1 MKFFSKN
8 AKDNND
14 VVVKSRPRMANPSHP
29 GSVGRIIAFVLVGAV
44 GGFYVQGELEREYKE
59 KQLRAYE
66 DYLERTSKTKTKK
79 NK

>member
-1 MKFFSKN
+1 MQ
-8 AKDNND
+8 
-14 VVVKSRPRMANPSHP
+14 KSTATSSSNHARAWRTHP

-44 GGFYVQGELEREYKE
+44 GGFYVQGELERGYKE